1 MKKVLVTGATGFLGK
16 YVVEELSQQGYQVR
30 AFGRNRKVGQSLENS
45 SVAFFQGDLTKQED
59 LARACQGDGHGCA
72 CGCSFYRL
80 GALGGFLPDKCL
92 RDQVCSG
99 CLPRGWYSAFGL
111 CVLA

>member
-30 AFGRNRKVGQSLENS
+30 AFGRNRNVGQSLENS

-59 LARACQGDGHGCA
+59 LARVCQGMDMVVHAGA
-72 CGCSFYRL
+72 LSTVW